1 MFTLSSEITIGGK
14 KFGGV
19 HDVRIKRSIYELAA
33 TATVKVPV
41 TAVLKQAGKPVT
53 EVEVAKEIKTG
64 DPVEIRLGYDGI
76 LNTEFKGYVKQLN
89 LKTPLE
95 IVCED
100 AFYLCRKQSVTLSGK
115 TTLTDVIGKCGLT
128 AGYTAKLALE
138 SFQVPNKPIS
148 WVLAKL
154 KKDYGLSV
162 FFDLEGR
169 VYAAEPFKMVGDT
182 VKYRLRYNVIRDD
195 DLKYQLAEDV
205 KLKIKAVCIYRDGTK
220 VEAKIGAEDGTEKTM
235 YFYDVK
241 DQAELGALAQAELKR
256 HSYDGYSGKIQTFLV
271 PFAAPG
277 MLAELE
283 DEVYA
288 YRNGR
293 YYIESVETT
302 FGTSGA
308 RRSVEIGLKV

>member
-1 MFTLSSEITIGGK
+1 M
-14 KFGGV
+14 

-41 TAVLKQAGKPVT
+41 TAVLKQSGKPAT
-53 EVEVAKEIKTG
+53 EVEVAKEIKAG

-100 AFYLCRKQSVTLSGK
+100 TFYLCRKKSVTLSGK
-115 TTLTDVIGKCGLT
+115 TTLADVIGKCGLK
-128 AGYTAKLALE
+128 AGYAAKLSME
-138 SFQVPNKPIS
+138 SFQVPNKPVS

-154 KKDYGLSV
+154 KKDYGLAV

-169 VYAAEPFKMVGDT
+169 LYASEPFKVAGDA

-220 VEAKIGAEDGTEKTM
+220 VEAKIGAEDGTEKAM

-241 DQAELGALAQAELKR
+241 DEKELAALAQAELKR
-256 HSYDGYSGKIQTFLV
+256 HSYDGYIGKLQTFLV
-271 PFAAPG
+271 PYAAPC

-283 DEVYA
+283 DEVYR

-302 FGTSGA
+302 FGTGGG
-308 RRSVEIGLKV
+308 RRTIEIGLLV

>member
-14 KFGGV
+14 RFDGV

-41 TAVLKQAGKPVT
+41 TAVLKQSGKPAT
-53 EVEVAKEIKTG
+53 EVEVAKEIKAG

-76 LNTEFKGYVKQLN
+76 LNMEFKGYVKQLN

-100 AFYLCRKQSVTLSGK
+100 AFYLCRKKSVTLSGK
-115 TTLTDVIGKCGLT
+115 TTLADVIGKCGLK
-128 AGYTAKLALE
+128 AGYTAKLSME
-138 SFQVPNKPIS
+138 SFQVPNKPVS

-154 KKDYGLSV
+154 KKDYGLAV
-162 FFDLEGR
+162 FFDFDGR
-169 VYAAEPFKMVGDT
+169 VYASEPFKTVDET

-220 VEAKIGAEDGTEKTM
+220 VEAKIGSDDGTEK
-235 YFYDVK
+235 DEK
-241 DQAELGALAQAELKR
+241 ELAALAQAELKR
-256 HSYDGYSGKIQTFLV
+256 HSYDGYSGKIQTFLL
-271 PFAAPG
+271 PFAAPC

-283 DEVYA
+283 DEVYR

-302 FGTSGA
+302 FGTGGG
-308 RRSVEIGLKV
+308 RRTIEIGLKV

>member
-1 MFTLSSEITIGGK
+1 MFTLCSEITIGGK
-14 KFGGV
+14 RFGGV
-19 HDVRIKRSIYELAA
+19 HDVRIRRSIYELTA
-33 TATVKVPV
+33 TAIVKVPV
-41 TAVLKQAGKPVT
+41 TAVLKPSGKPAT
-53 EVEVAKEIKTG
+53 EVEVAKEIKAG
-64 DPVEIRLGYDGI
+64 DPVEIRLGYDDI

-100 AFYLCRKQSVTLSGK
+100 AFYLCRKKSVTLSGK
-115 TTLTDVIGKCGLT
+115 TTLADVIGGCGLT
-128 AGYTAKLALE
+128 DGYTAKLSME
-138 SFQVPNKPIS
+138 SFQVPNKPVS

-154 KKDYGLSV
+154 KKDYGLAV
-162 FFDLEGR
+162 FFDLDGR
-169 VYAAEPFKMVGDT
+169 VYASEPFKTVDET

-205 KLKIKAVCIYRDGTK
+205 KLKIKAVCVYRDGTK
-220 VEAKIGAEDGTEKTM
+220 VEAKIGADDGTEKTM

-241 DQAELGALAQAELKR
+241 DEKELAALAQAELKR

-271 PFAAPG
+271 PFAAPC

-283 DEVYA
+283 DDVYR

-293 YYIESVETT
+293 YYIESVETM
-302 FGTSGA
+302 FGTSGG
-308 RRSVEIGLKV
+308 RRTIEIGLKV

>member
-1 MFTLSSEITIGGK
+1 MFTLCSEITIGGK
-14 KFGGV
+14 RFGGV
-19 HDVRIKRSIYELAA
+19 HDVRIRRSIYDLAA

-41 TAVLKQAGKPVT
+41 TAVLKQSGKPAT
-53 EVEVAKEIKTG
+53 EVEVAKEIKAG
-64 DPVEIRLGYDGI
+64 DPLEIRLGYDGA

-100 AFYLCRKQSVTLSGK
+100 AFYLCRKKSVTLSGK
-115 TTLTDVIGKCGLT
+115 TTLADVIGKCGLT
-128 AGYTAKLALE
+128 AGYTAKLSME
-138 SFQVPNKPIS
+138 SFQVPNKPVS

-154 KKDYGLSV
+154 KKDYGLAV
-162 FFDLEGR
+162 FFDLDGR
-169 VYAAEPFKMVGDT
+169 AYASEPFKTVDEA

-195 DLKYQLAEDV
+195 DLKYRLAEDV
-205 KLKIKAVCIYRDGTK
+205 KLKIKAVCVYRDGTK
-220 VEAKIGAEDGTEKTM
+220 VEAKIGADDGTEKTM

-241 DQAELGALAQAELKR
+241 DEKELATLAQAEVKR

-271 PFAAPG
+271 PYAAPC

-283 DEVYA
+283 DEVYR

-302 FGTSGA
+302 FGAGGS
-308 RRSVEIGLKV
+308 RRTIEIGLKV

>member
-1 MFTLSSEITIGGK
+1 MFTLCSEITIGGK
-14 KFGGV
+14 RFGGV

-41 TAVLKQAGKPVT
+41 TAVLKQSGKPAT
-53 EVEVAKEIKTG
+53 EVEVAKEIKAG

-76 LNTEFKGYVKQLN
+76 LNTEFKGYVKKLN

-95 IVCED
+95 IECED
-100 AFYLCRKQSVTLSGK
+100 AFYLCRKKSVTLSGK
-115 TTLTDVIGKCGLT
+115 TTLADVIGKCGLT
-128 AGYTAKLALE
+128 AGYTAKLSME
-138 SFQVPNKPIS
+138 SFQVPGKPVS

-154 KKDYGLSV
+154 KKDYGLAV
-162 FFDLEGR
+162 FFDLDGR
-169 VYAAEPFKMVGDT
+169 VYASEPFKTVDET

-241 DQAELGALAQAELKR
+241 DEKELAFLAQAELKR
-256 HSYDGYSGKIQTFLV
+256 HSYDGYSGKIQTLLV
-271 PFAAPG
+271 PFAAPC

-283 DEVYA
+283 DDVYR

-293 YYIESVETT
+293 YYIEGVETT
-302 FGTSGA
+302 FGTGGS
-308 RRSVEIGLKV
+308 RRTIEIGLKV

>member
-1 MFTLSSEITIGGK
+1 MFTLTSEITIGGK
-14 KFGGV
+14 RFGGV

-41 TAVLKQAGKPVT
+41 TAVLKQTGKPAT

-100 AFYLCRKQSVTLSGK
+100 AFYLCRKKSVTLSGK
-115 TTLTDVIGKCGLT
+115 TTLADVVGRCGLT
-128 AGYTAKLALE
+128 AGYTAKLSME
-138 SFQVPNKPIS
+138 SFQVPNKPVS

-154 KKDYGLSV
+154 KKDYGLAV
-162 FFDLEGR
+162 FFDLDGR
-169 VYAAEPFKMVGDT
+169 VYASEPFKTVDET

-205 KLKIKAVCIYRDGTK
+205 KLRINAICIYRDGTK
-220 VEAKIGAEDGTEKTM
+220 VEAKIGADDGTEKTM

-241 DQAELGALAQAELKR
+241 DEKELAVLAQAELKR
-256 HSYDGYSGKIQTFLV
+256 HSYDGYSGKIQTFLA
-271 PFAAPG
+271 PYAAPC

-283 DEVYA
+283 DDVYR

-302 FGTSGA
+302 FGTGGG
-308 RRSVEIGLKV
+308 RRTIEIGLKV